1 MLITATA
8 TATDGATTSTL
19 TRSHAA
25 DLLAGAR
32 AMVPWLVGVVPFG
45 LVIGVSAARADIP
58 TFSGWLTAP
67 ILFGGSAQVVVIDLL
82 DAGATPAVVVIA
94 ALAVNLRLV
103 LYSATMAP
111 RWRGTPIGFQAVAA
125 YLLVDPTL
133 AVGVDGYERNEDP
146 HVGHRHYLGGAATLW
161 VAWLAAVAVGAT
173 LGARLPEA
181 LHLELVVPLFLAG
194 EVATRVKTRASVHAA
209 LVAVVAAV
217 VLYPVPLHLGPVLAI
232 AAGTVAGLHAD
243 DAGRTGR

>member
-1 MLITATA
+1 MLATA
-8 TATDGATTSTL
+8 TITSCGTTANG
-19 TRSHAA
+19 TRSRVA
-25 DLLAGAR
+25 DVLAGAR
-32 AMVPWLVGVVPFG
+32 AMAPWLVGIVPFG

-58 TFSGWLTAP
+58 TFTGWLTAP

-111 RWRGTPIGFQAVAA
+111 RWKGTPIGFQAIAA

-133 AVGVDGYERNEDP
+133 AVGVDGYERSADP
-146 HVGHRHYLGGAATLW
+146 HMGHRHYLGGAGVLW
-161 VAWLAAVAVGAT
+161 VAWLAAVGVGAT
-173 LGARLPEA
+173 VGARLPEA

-209 LVAVVAAV
+209 LVAVVAAA

-232 AAGTVAGLHAD
+232 AAGTVAGLRAEAAEG
-243 DAGRTGR
+243 AGR